1 MDFATIGKLST
12 YVKQKNLT
20 FAAKHKLQTGQVL
33 TNANGNLVSANTS
46 TFDKLCDV
54 SKIAAD
60 KSKQIKLRR
69 IKNKLLSGK
78 KLSEDEMSFLRVND
92 PKTYKKAKNADE
104 AREEL
109 KAELRK
115 AKSKEEAQEAI
126 ARAMVKA
133 SSEAV
138 AELGALGQSGGI
150 CGGNA
155 AMQTSGDAMNLFGGN
170 ASTATGEVNIS
181 STEAQTNSDTAQTT
195 GNVNAATGNTHDANN
210 TAADKAHGSQQDD
223 AANTP
228 EDILEKYIM
237 TIRALEDEWAR
248 FTNSKEYKDLPDHVV
263 EEKAVVDERARKKIV
278 APNRK
283 LLEAISLYR
292 KAMLRAYD

>member
-1 MDFATIGKLST
+1 M
-12 YVKQKNLT
+12 
-20 FAAKHKLQTGQVL
+20 
-33 TNANGNLVSANTS
+33 
-46 TFDKLCDV
+46 

-60 KSKQIKLRR
+60 KAKQIKLRR
-69 IKNKLLSGK
+69 IKNKLLNGK
-78 KLSEDEMSFLRVND
+78 KLTEDEMIFLRDND
-92 PKTYKKAKNADE
+92 PKTYKKAKHADE

-109 KAELRK
+109 KAELKK
-115 AKSKEEAQEAI
+115 AKSKEEAQEAM

-133 SSEAV
+133 SSEAM

-155 AMQTSGDAMNLFGGN
+155 AMQTSGDSTNLFGGN
-170 ASTATGEVNIS
+170 TSAATGELNIS
-181 STEAQTNSDTAQTT
+181 GTEAQTNSDTAQTT
-195 GNVNAATGNTHDANN
+195 GNVNDAAGDNHDAN
-210 TAADKAHGSQQDD
+210 TSADKAHGSQQDD

-248 FTNSKEYKDLPDHVV
+248 FTNSKEYKDLPDQLVTT
-263 EEKAVVDERARKKIV
+263 KAVVDERARKKII

-292 KAMLRAYD
+292 KTMLRAYD